1 MAINFTRGDTF
12 KYDIGAKMD
21 DGSLYLFLPGD
32 VLRVGIKNKLTN
44 SRYVAFKEIEVTE
57 KKTAVTVEFPPSE
70 TKKWSLEPKILE
82 AELTDTHVD
91 VRTIYQDKIEMKG
104 DVIK

>member
-1 MAINFTRGDTF
+1 MQFFRGDSF

-32 VLRVGIKNKLTN
+32 VLKVGIKNKLSNT
-44 SRYVAFKEIEVTE
+44 RYVAFKEIEVTE
-57 KKTAVTVEFPPSE
+57 KTTAVTVEFTPSE
-70 TKKWSLEPKILE
+70 TRKWSLEPKILE
-82 AELTDTHVD
+82 AELTDTHGD